1 MVHTIIDRSVIYQS
15 RTYDFIVAVLTL
27 VFFSGFWFSLNTL
40 FFHSYGFGVELMMNG
55 GLHTSVDDEYL
66 LYRLCLKH
74 SPDTVTLQRDERFPY
89 LVLSPKISVI
99 APKRLFFHLFFI
111 QYLNGVYAFS

>member
-1 MVHTIIDRSVIYQS
+1 
-15 RTYDFIVAVLTL
+15 
-27 VFFSGFWFSLNTL
+27 
-40 FFHSYGFGVELMMNG
+40 MNG
-55 GLHTSVDDEYL
+55 YHTSVDDEYL

-89 LVLSPKISVI
+89 LVLSPKMSVI
-99 APKRLFFHLFFI
+99 APKRIFFFIYFFI